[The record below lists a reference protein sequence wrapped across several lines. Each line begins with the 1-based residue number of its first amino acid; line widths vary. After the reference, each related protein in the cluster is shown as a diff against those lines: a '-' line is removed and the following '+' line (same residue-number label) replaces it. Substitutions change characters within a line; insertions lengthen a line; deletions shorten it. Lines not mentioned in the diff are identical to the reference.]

1 MGLKIFLNGEL
12 VERDQAKISVYDHGL
27 LYGDG
32 VFEGIRCYSGKVFE
46 IDAHVDRLY
55 DSAKAIR
62 LEIPMTRDE
71 FKKAI
76 VRTVEANG
84 FKDTYIRAVV
94 TRGEGN
100 LGLSPKGCKPSVFI
114 IADKIELYPPALY
127 EKGLEVITC
136 TTMRNHPNALS
147 PRIKSLNYLNN
158 ILAKIEAMD
167 AGVLEA
173 VMLNHLGY
181 VSECTGDNIFIVRR
195 GDLITPP
202 KESGILDGVTR
213 NAVMRLAREA
223 GITVVEENMTR
234 YDLYTA
240 DECFLTGTGAEV
252 IPVTKIDG
260 RAIGGGGVGPMTK
273 KLLGFFH
280 EFTRRG

>member
-55 DSAKAIR
+55 NSAKAIR

-273 KLLGFFH
+273 KLLGLFH